1 MTYLGF
7 LALFLGLPIAVLGA
21 LTWRD
26 ARRGRAA
33 LAAPAGRRAAV
44 ALVIHVAIALVY
56 TTPWD
61 NYLVATS
68 VWWYDPAR
76 VLGVTLGW
84 VPLEEY
90 LFFMLQPVAT
100 GLLLFALAR
109 RLPSHGPATLPNLRI
124 GSAASVIGAWLAS
137 LWLLASGWPPGT
149 YLGLE
154 LAWALPP
161 IALQLAVGAD
171 ILWCNRRS
179 LLMSLAAATLYMCAA
194 DALAIGAGVWT
205 IDPRQSL
212 HWLIGGVL
220 PVEEF
225 TFFLLTNTLVIFGL
239 TLSLAP
245 ETRERWA
252 RLKALVAQRGPARES
267 A

>member
-1 MTYLGF
+1 
-7 LALFLGLPIAVLGA
+7 
-21 LTWRD
+21 
-26 ARRGRAA
+26 
-33 LAAPAGRRAAV
+33 
-44 ALVIHVAIALVY
+44 
-56 TTPWD
+56 
-61 NYLVATS
+61 
-68 VWWYDPAR
+68 
-76 VLGVTLGW
+76 
-84 VPLEEY
+84 
-90 LFFMLQPVAT
+90 VAT

-109 RLPSHGPATLPNLRI
+109 RLPARGPGTRPHLRI
-124 GSAASVIGAWLAS
+124 WSAAGVSGAWLAS
-137 LWLLASGWPPGT
+137 LWLLASGWQPGT

-161 IALQLAVGAD
+161 IALQLALGAD
-171 ILWCNRRS
+171 TLWRYRRRV
-179 LLMSLAAATLYMCAA
+179 LTALAAATLYLCAA